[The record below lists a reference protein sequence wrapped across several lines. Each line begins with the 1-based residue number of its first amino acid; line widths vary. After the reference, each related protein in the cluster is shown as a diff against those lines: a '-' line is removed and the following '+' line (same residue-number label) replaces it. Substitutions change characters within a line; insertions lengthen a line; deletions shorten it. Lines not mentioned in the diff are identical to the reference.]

1 MPVKPAYSPEPED
14 QKEYT
19 QKFDRFYTRFAPFY
33 DRLVKWFPLWRNWLQ
48 KALPHLQG
56 PRVLEISFG
65 TGYLLT
71 QYADHFEIYGI
82 EYNKTMALTAQGNL
96 EQVGLKA
103 NLQVGDVA
111 ALPYASGSF
120 DTIVNTMAFTGYPDA
135 TQALSEM
142 RRVLRPGGKLVMIDV
157 NYPANSNWP
166 GLLFTRAWAAGGDI
180 IRDMGDLFQQF
191 EFTFAETEIGGFG
204 SIHLYIATRSSL

>member
-1 MPVKPAYSPEPED
+1 MPARPAYSPEPED

-19 QKFDRFYTRFAPFY
+19 KKFDHFYTRFAPFY

-71 QYADHFEIYGI
+71 QYADYFETYGI
-82 EYNKTMALTAQGNL
+82 EYNKTMALTTQGNL
-96 EQVGLKA
+96 EQVSLKA

-166 GLLFTRAWAAGGDI
+166 GVLFTRAWAAGGDI